1 MTRRSVGIQ
10 GGLESP
16 KGPRNMSGGSKTLDR
31 VSKQRTKLVARLPFF
46 GHLALKLRPRVAQD
60 GDGVNTAAVS
70 TDGTL
75 VINEAFADK
84 LSDQELCF
92 VIAHEVMHP
101 AMLYFD
107 RMQGRIPKLWNMAH
121 DHAINLIIKHMGDA
135 NIKPLGDILCDEKYK
150 DWSAEEVYDDLLKD
164 AVLVNIAMTAGE
176 DGEGGEGGQNPGG
189 KSQGKG
195 KGGGKSPQGQDPRKD
210 PLFGDGRPDLADSD
224 DGKKAAGGD
233 KGAANRL
240 NTDWKISIVAAAQR
254 HERAKGRGSLPG
266 GLQRLIDEFTD
277 PKVDWREKL
286 SRWVGENGR
295 RQDYTYGR
303 PSRRSESVGQYLPSL
318 KKYGIQ
324 DVTVMVDTSGS
335 IGDKQLKEG
344 LAEIQGVCEDL
355 GIGVRAMVIDAA
367 VHDDVMVEDA
377 HELQEKLAGG
387 GGSNFCPG
395 FEKLA
400 EEGYEGVVIAFTD
413 GDIAVPSDK
422 PESIK
427 AVLWCIYE
435 GCRIPTERYGEVVE
449 IPKEGDEER

>member
-1 MTRRSVGIQ
+1 
-10 GGLESP
+10 
-16 KGPRNMSGGSKTLDR
+16 MSGNSVLDR
-31 VSKQRTKLVARLPFF
+31 VSKARTKLVARLPFF
-46 GHLALKLRPRVAQD
+46 GHLALKLRPRLSQE
-60 GDGVNTAAVS
+60 GDEVNTAAVAA
-70 TDGTL
+70 DGTL
-75 VINEAFADK
+75 VINEKFAEK
-84 LSDQELCF
+84 LTDQELCF

-135 NIKPLGDILCDEKYK
+135 NIKLLADILCDEKYK
-150 DWSAEEVYDDLLKD
+150 DWSAEEIYDDLLKD
-164 AVLVNIAMTAGE
+164 AVLVSIAVTMDG
-176 DGEGGEGGQNPGG
+176 DGEGQPGDGQPGPGQPGG
-189 KSQGKG
+189 KGRGGKNQGK
-195 KGGGKSPQGQDPRKD
+195 PQGQDPRND

-224 DGKKAAGGD
+224 DGKKAADGD
-233 KGAANRL
+233 KGASNRL

-254 HERAKGRGSLPG
+254 HERKHGRGSLPG
-266 GLQRLIDEFTD
+266 SLQRLVDEFTD

-286 SRWVGENGR
+286 ARWVGENGR
-295 RQDYTYGR
+295 RQDYTFGR

-318 KKYGIQ
+318 KKYGVS

-335 IGDKQLKEG
+335 IGEKQLKEG

-367 VHDDVMVEDA
+367 VHEDVVVEDA
-377 HELQEKLAGG
+377 YELAEKLAGG
-387 GGSNFCPG
+387 GGSDFRPA
-395 FEKLA
+395 FDKLA

-413 GDIAVPSDK
+413 GDIAVPHDK

-427 AVLWCIYE
+427 GVLWCIYE
-435 GCRIPTERYGEVVE
+435 GCRIPTQVYGEVVE

>member
-1 MTRRSVGIQ
+1 MSLPVVRIPVSRNGS
-10 GGLESP
+10 EDH
-16 KGPRNMSGGSKTLDR
+16 NMSNNNVMDR
-31 VSKQRTKLVARLPFF
+31 VSKARTKLVARLPFF
-46 GHLALKLRPRVAQD
+46 GHLALKLRPRLTRPED
-60 GDGVNTAAVS
+60 DVNTAAVAA
-70 TDGTL
+70 DGTL

-84 LSDQELCF
+84 LTDQQLAF

-107 RMQGRIPKLWNMAH
+107 RMQGRIPRLWNMAH

-135 NIKPLGDILCDEKYK
+135 NISLLPDILCDEKYK

-164 AVLVNIAMTAGE
+164 AVLVNIAVTA
-176 DGEGGEGGQNPGG
+176 DGEGGEGGQPG
-189 KSQGKG
+189 GKG
-195 KGGGKSPQGQDPRKD
+195 KGKGQGKPQGQDPRND
-210 PLFGDGRPDLADSD
+210 PLFGDGRPDLADSE
-224 DGKKAAGGD
+224 DGKKAGEGD

-254 HERAKGRGSLPG
+254 HERKHGRGSLPG
-266 GLQRLIDEFTD
+266 GLQRLVDEFTD

-318 KKYGIQ
+318 KKYGTT

-335 IGDKQLKEG
+335 IGEKQLKEG

-367 VHDDVMVEDA
+367 VHDDVVVEDA
-377 HELQEKLAGG
+377 YELASKLAGG
-387 GGSNFCPG
+387 GGSDFRPG
-395 FEKLA
+395 FDKLA
-400 EEGYEGVVIAFTD
+400 EEGYEGVVICFTD
-413 GDIAVPSDK
+413 GDIAVPHDK
-422 PESIK
+422 PESIRG
-427 AVLWCIYE
+427 VLWCIYE
-435 GCRIPTERYGEVVE
+435 GCRIPTTVYGEVVE

>member
-1 MTRRSVGIQ
+1 
-10 GGLESP
+10 
-16 KGPRNMSGGSKTLDR
+16 MSDNKTLDR

-46 GHLALKLRPRVAQD
+46 GHLALKLRPRVARE
-60 GDGVNTAAVS
+60 GDGVDTAAVS
-70 TDGTL
+70 SDGTL
-75 VINEAFADK
+75 VINEKFAEK
-84 LSDQELCF
+84 CSDQELAF

-135 NIKPLGDILCDEKYK
+135 NIKLLPDILCDEKYK
-150 DWSAEEVYDDLLKD
+150 DWSAEEIYDDLLKD
-164 AVLVNIAMTAGE
+164 AVLVQIAQGG
-176 DGEGGEGGQNPGG
+176 DGQPSDDGQP
-189 KSQGKG
+189 G
-195 KGGGKSPQGQDPRKD
+195 KGGKGQGKPQGQDPRKD

-233 KGAANRL
+233 KGAQNRL
-240 NTDWKISIVAAAQR
+240 NTDWKISIVAAAQK

-266 GLQRLIDEFTD
+266 GLQRLIEEFTD

-295 RQDYTYGR
+295 RQDYTFGR

-335 IGDKQLKEG
+335 IGDRQLKEG

-355 GIGVRAMVIDAA
+355 GIGVRAMVVDAA
-367 VHDDVMVEDA
+367 LHDDVKVEDA
-377 HELQEKLAGG
+377 YELQDHLAGG
-387 GGSNFCPG
+387 GGSDFRPA
-395 FEKLA
+395 FDKLQ

-413 GDIAVPSDK
+413 GDIAVPHDK
-422 PESIK
+422 PESIR
-427 AVLWCIYE
+427 AVLWCLYE
-435 GCRIPTERYGEVVE
+435 GCHAPTNVYGEVVF
-449 IPKEGDEER
+449 IPKDGER